1 MAEFMRLE
9 LMLALM
15 ALAGFFL
22 QKHGIFTSEGKKCLM
37 DLIMDVLL
45 PCNIFLSFLGSG
57 GIEILKYSLITVVL
71 GMVVIV
77 GSSAIAWFLYR
88 KMAREKRAVF
98 LYGIANSNAIFIGLP
113 IIESL
118 LGADGVLQHAMYMI
132 FDRVYIW
139 TYALSLYTGTQGSRL
154 DAAKRLIKQPAL
166 IAAMLGI
173 AAMLADLKLPA
184 FLQDTMQYFS
194 RCVTPMSMLLVG
206 TVLTGLKGKDIL
218 RWDVWGFCGL
228 RLLLLPGLAL
238 VLCGLLGTPYVV
250 SPTYVLITGM
260 PAASMTAV
268 LAIRYQVDERTA
280 ASVVALSTVMSAVT
294 IPMWFTVLQ
303 WLW

>member
-1 MAEFMRLE
+1 MAELIRLE
-9 LMLALM
+9 LVLALM
-15 ALAGFFL
+15 ALVGFFL
-22 QKHGIFTSEGKKCLM
+22 QKCGILTSEGRKCLT

-57 GIEILKYSLITVVL
+57 GIEILKYSMITVVL
-71 GMVVIV
+71 GIVVIV
-77 GSSAIAWFLYR
+77 GSSVIAWFLYR
-88 KMAREKRAVF
+88 KMPGERRAVF
-98 LYGIANSNAIFIGLP
+98 LYGIANSNAIFVGLP

-139 TYALSLYTGTQGSRL
+139 TYALSLYTGSQGSRL
-154 DAAKRLIKQPAL
+154 DAAKRLVKQPAL

-173 AAMLADLKLPA
+173 AAMLVGLELPA
-184 FLQDTMQYFS
+184 FLRDTMQYFS

-206 TVLTGLKGKDIL
+206 TVLTGLKVKDIF
-218 RWDVWGFCGL
+218 RWDVWDFCGL

-238 VLCGLLGTPYVV
+238 LLCRLLGTPYIV
-250 SPTYVLITGM
+250 SATCVLMTGM

-268 LAIRYQVDERTA
+268 LALRYQVDERTA
-280 ASVVALSTVMSAVT
+280 ASVVALSTVLSAVT